1 MKDVSTEVFL
11 IQANVY
17 LNHLVNTQW
26 QYKSISDYAQKL
38 LEQDDFVLTMQVN
51 INIYPKLTERQN

>member
-1 MKDVSTEVFL
+1 MKDVSAKVFL
-11 IQANVY
+11 IQASVY

-26 QYKSISDYAQKL
+26 QYKSISDHAQKL